1 MEGNGEQVPLGSSG
15 IGLLDRDSA
24 LRAVSE
30 AAALKKLFRSW
41 ARSREGAQIIGNLFQ
56 VFGGTPPVDA
66 DGLAHARFAGRQ
78 DVLHYILRHGALL
91 EGVENGQ

>member
-1 MEGNGEQVPLGSSG
+1 MNSSG

-30 AAALKKLFRSW
+30 AAAMKKLFRSW
-41 ARSREGAQIIGNLFQ
+41 AKSREGVQIIGNLFQ
-56 VFGGTPPVDA
+56 VFGGTPNPDA
-66 DGLAHARFAGRQ
+66 DGLAHARFSGRQ

-91 EGVENGQ
+91 EGGENGQ